1 MERKPAKVGDI
12 SKGRAGKI
20 CQWTE
25 RKEGQ
30 RAVEVFKFSKKGDGG
45 ETSLLTGERVSKG
58 SLRPETYGTLDEA
71 SSVLGLAKAF
81 STNER
86 LRAIMHTIQEDLLVL
101 GAQLAGTREKSSDW
115 KVENRHVDRLEE
127 WIEALQHEVPLPRR
141 FILPGANPVSAA
153 LDMAR
158 TVVRRAER
166 CAVRLKEE
174 GLMEEPLVHAYLNRL
189 ADLLFT
195 MARYAEK
202 HP

>member
-1 MERKPAKVGDI
+1 MEESPVDG
-12 SKGRAGKI
+12 
-20 CQWTE
+20 
-25 RKEGQ
+25 KEGK

-86 LRAIMHTIQEDLLVL
+86 LRAMVQTIQEDLLVL
-101 GAQLAGTREKSSDW
+101 GAQLAGTREKPSDW
-115 KVENRHVDRLEE
+115 KV
-127 WIEALQHEVPLPRR
+127 EALQHEVPLPRR
-141 FILPGANPVSAA
+141 FVLPGANPVSAA

-174 GLMEEPLVHAYLNRL
+174 GLVEEPLVHAYLNRL

-195 MARYAEK
+195 LARYAEK

>member
-1 MERKPAKVGDI
+1 MEVN
-12 SKGRAGKI
+12 
-20 CQWTE
+20 
-25 RKEGQ
+25 Q
-30 RAVEVFKFSKKGDGG
+30 RESAVEVFKFSKKGDAG

-81 STNER
+81 STNAK
-86 LRAIMHTIQEDLLVL
+86 LQGLVHAIQEDLLVL
-101 GAQLAGTREKSSDW
+101 GAQLAGTREQPSRW
-115 KVENRHVDRLEE
+115 KVEDRHVERLEE

-141 FILPGANPVSAA
+141 FVLPGANPVSAA

-166 CAVRLKEE
+166 CAVRLKES
-174 GLMEEPLVHAYLNRL
+174 GLLEEPLVHAYLNRL

-202 HP
+202 YP

>member
-1 MERKPAKVGDI
+1 M
-12 SKGRAGKI
+12 
-20 CQWTE
+20 
-25 RKEGQ
+25 
-30 RAVEVFKFSKKGDGG
+30 EVFKFSKKGDGG

-81 STNER
+81 STNEK
-86 LRAIMHTIQEDLLVL
+86 LQSMVHAIQEDLLVL
-101 GAQLAGTREKSSDW
+101 GARLADTRQQPGEW
-115 KVENRHVDRLEE
+115 KVENRHVERLEE

-141 FILPGANPVSAA
+141 FVLPGANPVSAA

-158 TVVRRAER
+158 TVIRRAER
-166 CAVRLKEE
+166 CAVRMKES
-174 GLMEEPLVHAYLNRL
+174 GLLEEPLVHAYLNRL